1 MRLIFVDPLGLEPRM
16 TIPKTVVLPL
26 HHGSI
31 GLQIYN
37 KIYSCETDMTNLF
50 AIDRLLEDA
59 DLYNPSQ
66 VRSQLQR
73 HHRFLYHNI

>member
-37 KIYSCETDMTNLF
+37 KIYFCETERANLF
-50 AIDRLLEDA
+50 AIDRLREDV
-59 DLYNPSQ
+59 DPYNPNPD
-66 VRSQLQR
+66 
-73 HHRFLYHNI
+73 HNQ